1 MTCGTWVFPWP
12 KGAFQPDSVQGSSG
26 EAGADERLGLA
37 CREPP
42 LASFQLQELL
52 ERHLSDCLMLL
63 HLEAE
68 PGFSPLP
75 SVPRRS

>member
-1 MTCGTWVFPWP
+1 MACGTWVFPWP
-12 KGAFQPDSVQGSSG
+12 KGAFQPDSVQGRSG

-37 CREPP
+37 CREPR

-52 ERHLSDCLMLL
+52 ERHLSDCLML

-68 PGFSPLP
+68 PCFSPLP
-75 SVPRRS
+75 SVPRGS

>member
-1 MTCGTWVFPWP
+1 MTCGTRVVPWP

-52 ERHLSDCLMLL
+52 ESHLN
-63 HLEAE
+63 A
-68 PGFSPLP
+68 
-75 SVPRRS
+75 